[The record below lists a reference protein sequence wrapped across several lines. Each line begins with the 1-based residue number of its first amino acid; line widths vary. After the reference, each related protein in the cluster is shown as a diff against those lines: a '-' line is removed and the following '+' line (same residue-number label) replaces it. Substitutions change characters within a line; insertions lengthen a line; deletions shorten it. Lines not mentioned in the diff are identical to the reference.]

1 MLLQIVSF
9 SLMILGTPGFFFL
22 FLLFFFLFIII
33 FPQEHILVAK
43 ASVDFQLSF
52 VPFPQW
58 RDNMPG
64 TTF

>member
-1 MLLQIVSF
+1 
-9 SLMILGTPGFFFL
+9 MILGTPGFFFL

-52 VPFPQW
+52 VPFPQ
-58 RDNMPG
+58 
-64 TTF
+64 